1 MTSVGVG
8 MAASLR
14 RLSKRI
20 RGPLCRAQVVLVAL
34 ALALGQLLGALSPVA
49 AYADEGV
56 TVTFSNGGT
65 ATMNPDG
72 TITGVCSLHGV
83 YNDDHEG
90 KLVTLPDGTVQW
102 ATCNDEYEGFH
113 DPSQHH
119 RFPKNGDYTFTATP
133 NGGGGYTIVVNS
145 ATTMA
150 DGSASDYDHDIVY
163 VYPYMEFPVQNLRIE
178 LWEPELNGDLRL
190 EKTSAN
196 PAITNG
202 NACYSL
208 AGAWYDVYSDS
219 SLTNSVGLIVT
230 AQDGTGSLTGL
241 TAGTYYV
248 RERTAP
254 KGYALDDRT
263 YTVNVEAGKTVANG
277 QAATL
282 RVSDVPQNDPV
293 GMIAMKLDAETG
305 GASPLG
311 AGSLEGAE
319 FTVRYYDNTDG
330 RTTGTPKYEWVFRTD
345 ANGYARFQEGSK
357 VSGPAIPTSSTGIS
371 TLPLGTVWVRE
382 SKAPEGYLLPEPN
395 EPDVQVIRPD
405 GQLELVSAFVE
416 PTPETTAKYEPVKR
430 GDLAFNKI
438 DAAQQAVPRVAFSVT
453 SVTTGESHIIVTDD
467 NGQAS
472 TEASWSPHS
481 DNTNANDAALR
492 DDGTVDDAL
501 LDPDAGVWFTGT
513 TEVETSP
520 DDALGALPYDT
531 YEVTELRS
539 AANEGLSLVSF
550 RVVVSRDGLTIDR
563 GTVTDA
569 ASPQVHTTLTDADGN
584 HVVPASGVV
593 TLVDTVEYNDVTPGT
608 EYTLYGELYDNATGE
623 SLGITSSAT
632 FTPTQPHGS
641 TEVTFEVDTDA
652 LQGTALVAFEEL
664 FIGTTPVASHT
675 DIEDEAQTVS
685 IPEIATTLEDAEGAK
700 EAPSVGMVTLVDTVD
715 YKGLIPGQAY
725 GLIGELYDKATGE
738 SLGVVAGGS
747 FTPTESEGTAEVT
760 FEVDGSILA
769 GKSVVAFETL
779 YLEGREVAVHA
790 DLEDEAQTVTVPK
803 VGTTLTDEGGYH
815 EALGQSGDTLTIVDT
830 VDYEGVV
837 PGASYTVEGELY
849 DRATGESLGITASAQ
864 LVPEVSSGQ
873 AELTFEV
880 AYDDVVGTSFV
891 AFETLLD
898 ANGRVVAEHADLDDE
913 GQTVRVP
920 SGRTMLVDVTG
931 SHEALADE
939 PLVLVDTITY
949 AGLIP
954 GTTYTVTGTLMDKAT
969 GEPVEVDGKPVTAT
983 SELTPTEESG
993 RAQVTF
999 EVPGSVV
1006 AGKSVVAFE
1015 TVTNDG
1021 RDVIVHA
1028 DLDDE
1033 DQTVTV
1039 PKIGTTLAA
1048 EDGSKEVKATGTVK
1062 LVDTVSYENLIPGQ
1076 EYMLS
1081 GILND
1086 QKTGEALK
1094 DADGNAIHAEAKF
1107 TPEKASG
1114 TVEVTFEVDASLLA
1128 GKSVVAFETLTQDN
1142 RTVAVHADIND
1153 EAQTVTF
1160 PGIRTSLGTES
1171 GTKVV
1176 TTTGTVKLVDT
1187 VSYENLTPGKE
1198 YTVTGTL
1205 MDKAT
1210 GQPLKDGS
1218 GKEVTATAKFK
1229 PSKATGTVKV
1239 TFQLNSTGL
1248 TGKTAVAFET
1258 LTRDGVEVAVHTD
1271 INDADQSV
1279 NFNPTAPTARTPQRT
1294 TQGGTTSKMPSTGGN
1309 SLVAPAFA
1317 IIGVAGLAWVAHEVV
1332 ARRKR
1337 EE

>member
-1 MTSVGVG
+1 MTSVGVELG
-8 MAASLR
+8 ASMR
-14 RLSKRI
+14 RLTKRV
-20 RGPLCRAQVVLVAL
+20 REPLRKAQVILVTL
-34 ALALGQLLGALSPVA
+34 ALALGQLVGAIAPIA
-49 AYADEGV
+49 AYAEEG
-56 TVTFSNGGT
+56 TTITFSNGGT
-65 ATMNPDG
+65 ATLNSDG
-72 TITGVCSLHGV
+72 TITGVCNLHGAFS
-83 YNDDHEG
+83 DDHEG
-90 KLVTLPDGTVQW
+90 KLVTLPDGTVRW
-102 ATCNDEYEGFH
+102 ATCNDEHEGFH
-113 DPSQHH
+113 DQADHH
-119 RFPKNGDYTFTATP
+119 RFPRNGDYSFTATP
-133 NGGGGYTIVVNS
+133 KGGGKYLVIVNS
-145 ATTMA
+145 ARTMA
-150 DGSASDYDHDIVY
+150 DGSRSDYDHDIVY
-163 VYPYMEFPVQNLRIE
+163 LYPYMEFPVQNLRIE
-178 LWEPELNGDLRL
+178 LWEPELRGDLKL
-190 EKTSAN
+190 VKASAN
-196 PAITNG
+196 ASMTNG

-208 AGAWYDVYSDS
+208 AGARYAVYSDP
-219 SLTNSVGLIVT
+219 SLSDKVGEIAT
-230 AQDGTGSLTGL
+230 DANGEGSLTGL
-241 TAGTYYV
+241 VAGTYYV
-248 RERTAP
+248 KETVASR
-254 KGYALDDRT
+254 GYALDAQT
-263 YTVNVEAGKTVANG
+263 HTVKVEAGKTVANG

-282 RVSDVPQNDPV
+282 NVTEVPQNDPV
-293 GMIAMKLDAETG
+293 GMIAMKLDSETG
-305 GASPLG
+305 QSSPLG
-311 AGSLEGAE
+311 AGTLEGAE

-330 RTTGTPKYEWVFRTD
+330 NTDGSPKYEWVFKTN
-345 ANGYARFQEGSK
+345 ANGWANFTDSYK
-357 VSGPAIPTSSTGIS
+357 VSGPALPTSSSGYP
-371 TLPLGTVWVRE
+371 TLPLGTIWIRE
-382 SKAPEGYLLPEPN
+382 SKAPEGYLLPDTN
-395 EPDVQVIRPD
+395 TPDVQVISSD
-405 GQLELVSAFVE
+405 GTAETVRTFVE

-438 DAAQQAVPRVAFSVT
+438 DVSQQVLPRVAFSVT

-501 LDPDAGVWFTGT
+501 LDPDAGIWFTGT
-513 TEVETSP
+513 TEVETEP

-539 AANEGLSLVSF
+539 SANENLSLVSF
-550 RVVVSRDGLTIDR
+550 RVVVSRDGRTIDR
-563 GTVTDA
+563 GTVTDSA
-569 ASPQVHTTLTDADGN
+569 APQVHTTLADADGN
-584 HVVPASGVV
+584 HVVPAGGVV
-593 TLVDTVEYNDVTPGT
+593 TLVDTVEYNDVRPGT
-608 EYTLYGELYDNATGE
+608 EYTLYGELYDKATGE

-632 FTPTQPHGS
+632 FTPTQPYGS

-675 DIEDEAQTVS
+675 DLEDEAQTVS
-685 IPEIATTLEDAEGAK
+685 IPEIGTTLGGADGAK
-700 EAPSVGMVTLVDTVD
+700 EVPSVGMVTLVDTVS
-715 YKGLIPGQAY
+715 YKGLVPGQAY
-725 GLIGELYDKATGE
+725 GLVGELYDKATGE

-747 FTPTESEGTAEVT
+747 FTPTETEGTAEVT

-769 GKSVVAFETL
+769 GKTVVAFETL
-779 YLEGREVAVHA
+779 QQEGREVAVHA
-790 DLEDEAQTVTVPK
+790 DLEDEGQTVTVPK
-803 VGTTLTDEGGYH
+803 IGTTLTDGEGHH
-815 EALGQSGDTLTIVDT
+815 EALGQPGDTLTIVDT
-830 VDYEGVV
+830 VGYEGLV
-837 PGASYTVEGELY
+837 PGTSYTVEGELY
-849 DRATGESLGITASAQ
+849 DRATGESLGITSSAQ
-864 LVPEVSSGQ
+864 LVPEGASGQ
-873 AELTFEV
+873 VELAFEV
-880 AYDDVVGTSFV
+880 TYDDVVGTSFV

-898 ANGRVVAEHADLDDE
+898 ADGKAVAEHADLEDE

-920 SGRTMLVDVTG
+920 SGRTTLVDVTG

-939 PLVLVDTITY
+939 PLVLTDTITY

-969 GEPVEVDGKPVTAT
+969 GEPVEANGKAVTA
-983 SELTPTEESG
+983 SAEFTPSEESG

-1015 TVTNDG
+1015 TVANDG
-1021 RDVIVHA
+1021 REVIIHA

-1033 DQTVTV
+1033 DQTVTI

-1048 EDGSKEVKATGTVK
+1048 EDGTKEVRATGTVK
-1062 LVDTVSYENLIPGQ
+1062 LVDTVSYENLTPGQ
-1076 EYMLS
+1076 NYTLS
-1081 GILND
+1081 GVLND

-1094 DADGNAIHAEAKF
+1094 DADGNAIHAEATF
-1107 TPEKASG
+1107 TPEQATG

-1128 GKSVVAFETLTQDN
+1128 GKSVVAFETLTRDS

-1198 YTVTGTL
+1198 YVVTGTL

-1218 GKEVTATAKFK
+1218 GKEITATTEFK

-1239 TFQLNSTGL
+1239 TFQLDATGL
-1248 TGKTAVAFET
+1248 TGRTAVAYET
-1258 LTRDGVEVAVHTD
+1258 LTRDGVEVAVHAD

-1279 NFNPTAPTARTPQRT
+1279 TFKPASPTARTPQRNT
-1294 TQGGTTSKMPSTGGN
+1294 TKMPSTGGN

-1317 IIGVAGLAWVAHEVV
+1317 LLGVGGFAWVAHEI
-1332 ARRKR
+1332 ATRRKR